1 MMRKHLSISNSKKL
15 MLCLIKISIVFIV
28 TLAVLTA
35 IFKRTSDHN
44 NLFHFY
50 EVKRNSLDVVNIG
63 SSHVHHSINTV
74 EMYDKMG
81 IKSYNLSGP
90 AQSIWNS
97 YYYLKEMLKRQRP
110 QVVLLDV
117 YTITLEDDKFESS
130 IQMNLQAMRPSWN
143 KYQALKANG
152 LQEQF
157 WEVWFNFPLNHDCYS
172 SLERKDY
179 EIEPEWKYM
188 SYYYSNDVEELEPGS
203 VANVHNVTSVSPI
216 TPKAEEYLRRCIELC
231 RQEGI
236 AVVLINAPWPGISEA
251 AQEKYNYVQQIADEY
266 GIDFLN
272 GCLLH
277 QELDMDWSRDNA
289 GNGGHLNYD
298 GSLKWTHYLM
308 NYLEENFELPDH
320 RNERDPSWERARG
333 LLHQRI
339 AQHNLRDM
347 ENPED
352 VLRYFALDDKIPF
365 AAVFN
370 LQQPASD
377 EICQLAQMFGL
388 SITPNFSGYI
398 LRDTTGMVNSGS
410 DIRGIQ
416 EFPMGDS
423 IIKIMKNSGVP
434 DGDPECMGML
444 FHADSVHMIDECGI
458 TIMVYDPYR
467 DETLWAEGFE
477 TE

>member
-1 MMRKHLSISNSKKL
+1 MMRKHLSISNFRKPAG
-15 MLCLIKISIVFIV
+15 CLIKVSVVFIV

-97 YYYLKEMLKRQRP
+97 YYYLKEMLKYQRP
-110 QVVLLDV
+110 KVVLLDV
-117 YTITLEDDKFESS
+117 YTITNDDEHFESS

-143 KYQALKANG
+143 KYQALRASG
-152 LQEQF
+152 LQEKF
-157 WEVWFNFPLNHDCYS
+157 WEVWLNFPLNHDCYS

-179 EIEPEWKYM
+179 ESEPEWRYM
-188 SYYYSNDVEELEPGS
+188 GYTYSTDTEELDAGAVADVRGVTKDS
-203 VANVHNVTSVSPI
+203 VI
-216 TPKAEEYLRRCIELC
+216 TPKAEEYLRKCIELC
-231 RQEGI
+231 QQEGI
-236 AVVLINAPWPGISEA
+236 AIVLINAPWPGITEST
-251 AQEKYNYVQQIADEY
+251 QEKYNYVQQIADEY
-266 GIDFLN
+266 GIDFIN
-272 GCLLH
+272 GCVL
-277 QELDMDWSRDNA
+277 QEELGMDWHRDNA

-308 NYLEENFELPDH
+308 NYLEENFELQDH
-320 RNERDPSWERARG
+320 RNERDPSWERASG

-352 VLRYFALDDKIPF
+352 VLRYLALDNQIPF
-365 AAVFN
+365 ATIFN
-370 LQQPASD
+370 LQQAPSNNMHD
-377 EICQLAQMFGL
+377 LALLFGL
-388 SITPNFSGYI
+388 DLTSDCSGYI
-398 LRDTTGMVNSGS
+398 VRDT
-410 DIRGIQ
+410 RGIISSGQ
-416 EFPMGDS
+416 DIQGIQDFPMGDS
-423 IIKIMKNSGVP
+423 RVKVMKNTEVP
-434 DGDPECMGML
+434 DGASDCMGMQ
-444 FHADSVHMIDECGI
+444 FNAETIRIIDGCGI
-458 TIMVYDPYR
+458 TIVTYDPYR
-467 DETLWAEGFE
+467 DEILWSEGFE
-477 TE
+477 AD